1 MKHVQA
7 AGIICLS
14 LIVITSACVK
24 NTNGTGYTGSKTNST
39 MELSKSV
46 IKKGEPLLISTSKPV
61 INSIIRWKIYPANNT
76 VILPADNRAAIFI
89 TNAGPHKVTAN
100 YYMPSDTTIAYD
112 SSNTTVVVNDSTYTP
127 PPPGDGLD
135 TASIAG
141 DQITLIPTSS
151 LDSGLVILANT
162 TRLYN
167 CYPYLTAY
175 GWTQG
180 GIGSSL
186 NFDFRSVEVVEG
198 KGDCG
203 GRKDQAFAYMPINE
217 LAVGNYTVT
226 ANLNQVSYQGSLTVT
241 DTDYIF
247 TWNYTSGIIISP
259 LQIKK
264 NQ

>member
-7 AGIICLS
+7 AGITCLS
-14 LIVITSACVK
+14 LIVMATACVK
-24 NTNGTGYTGSKTNST
+24 NTSGTGYTGRKTSST
-39 MELSKSV
+39 MVLSKLT
-46 IKKGEPLLISTSKPV
+46 IKKGEPLLVSTDKPDL
-61 INSIIRWKIYPANNT
+61 NSIIKWKIYPAINT
-76 VILPADNRAAIFI
+76 VILPNDNQAAIFI
-89 TNAGPHKVTAN
+89 THAGPHQVTAN
-100 YYMPSDTTIAYD
+100 YYLPSDTTIAYD
-112 SSNTTVVVNDSTYTP
+112 SSNSTIIVNDSTYTP

-180 GIGSSL
+180 GIVSSL
-186 NFDFRSVEVVEG
+186 DFDFGSVEVVEG
-198 KGDCG
+198 KRDCG

-217 LAVGNYTVT
+217 LAAGVYTVT

-241 DTDYIF
+241 DTDYTF

-259 LQIKK
+259 LKIKK
-264 NQ
+264 N